1 MDNFKRFQL
10 KSVFIKALSLLVSVV
25 IVFSASAVGII
36 SAAGENNAATY
47 WDGTVAT
54 SFAGGT
60 GTETDPFL
68 IENAAQLRYMLD
80 ENCVASSVTTD
91 KFKYYKLTKDIYI
104 NNVQTAD
111 LKSAKSNDLNAQG
124 FKGWQTGLQ
133 NKGFYGQF
141 DGDGHTVY
149 GLYYEATAN
158 NSTAGLIPTVI
169 GGTVKNV
176 ILKNSAIGG
185 KYAAGGIVG
194 LKYGSLYSIT
204 VENCMV
210 DNVDIACTGS
220 VRIGGIMGGGHN
232 SYVGTITINNCSL
245 TNAALIG
252 GSSGYPGIEAGILGY
267 IGKTGN
273 HTVSKCFVD
282 DSAHPLTNATNSSHF
297 ESNMGGYVTYTDV
310 YYIRRAADESRTF
323 LATSNVEKQ
332 FTVLTADQMKGTA
345 AKTNMPGLDFDTVW
359 QTVEGNFPV
368 LRIGTTPAW
377 DGTKDY
383 NLEGEG
389 SEASPYLIKTP
400 AQLAAIVTGNNG
412 GAFTGKY
419 FKLANDIKINDTSKA
434 NWKDTARNWVW
445 ADFRF
450 VGTFDGDGH
459 TIDGLYYKGS
469 QRVMGLF
476 SYVGADNN
484 GVYKTTL
491 KNFKMTNAYIES
503 TGADGAGFAAGQASR
518 VAYFEGIYIDD
529 TCEINATT
537 RGVGGVLGQ
546 SGYNVFMSNIAMN
559 GKVVG
564 GSNVGAF
571 TGTVSSG
578 ARLDIKSSYTTADL
592 YAQGVTDRNLA
603 TASSAVYVVK
613 KQGTVDAIVTQ
624 LTADQMKGDAAKTNM
639 ADLDFDTIF
648 QTVENDYPIINI
660 REAVELPPEPLWD
673 GTKDSNLEGEG
684 SEASPYLIKTPEQLA
699 YVVST
704 DLPDG
709 KYYKLANDIKIHDT
723 TKANW
728 KKSARN
734 WVWGNIRFVGNFDGD
749 GHTVDGI
756 YFNGNQSK
764 FGMFS
769 YVGDSVITNLK
780 ITNAY
785 IVNTTANG
793 VAVLAGQTSA
803 STTFEHIYIDDTCLV
818 TAINATGVSGI
829 TSYGYDKSLTATIKN
844 SAVLATLVGKT
855 QVGAFAGAYWGSDQ
869 VVIQGCFSAVDGAK
883 LSGYQGLT
891 NSFNNYGLVTDT
903 YGTTIL
909 TKDQMKGD
917 AAKTNMVDL
926 DFDTIFKVVENDFPI
941 IEVREAAVVPPP
953 PPAPTLP
960 DYVWDGTAADSFA
973 GGTGTE
979 EDPFIIETPEQLYK
993 MVAEYSTYEASN
1005 GKFFKITED
1014 LYLNDVKDGT
1024 PLADLAYKNNWL
1036 KNYGSEVPTA
1046 SKANAFNG
1054 TLNGDNH
1061 TIYGLYVEDA
1071 ASGGLFPA
1079 ISSYTVVKNLAFNN
1093 VLITGSG
1100 AGGALAGQ
1108 AIYRAWQS
1116 AAAINGCSVV
1126 NATIGLNA
1134 DKEFAGGLIGNIN
1147 DCSVIFTNCYA
1158 YDLSLSNWD
1167 SKGTPGGLVGSAWNS
1182 GTLKI
1187 ETSYCAGYFPVNSNV
1202 NKAQCSKVYTNV
1214 AIPDGNTTAGVTV
1227 LADAHMKGDFAK
1239 TYMSGL
1245 DFERTFKITT
1255 NSYPVHFVYVRPAN
1269 VWDGKIADSFAGGS
1283 GTAEDPY
1290 LIENGGQLYKMVA
1303 EFSNKTVSEKPTTRT
1318 YFKITKDIDL
1328 GYNQWYTISVGSWLD
1343 NAAYT
1348 TIGFNGVINGDG
1360 HTIKGLYNGK
1370 AAGAVGLI
1378 PVAAQGAEIHNLHL
1392 DGGRLPKIAY
1402 NNYAT
1407 GAFIG
1412 FSRGASNATPIVIK
1426 GCSVKNFEIEAVNGA
1441 AAYIGYAYSSSA
1453 GIYNSYVSDT
1463 TISVTAETSSNA
1475 AAFIGY
1481 TGGNDWLNTIKIA
1494 NSYAA
1499 KVNPVPY
1506 LNANFKKITT
1516 FTNVYTDYDS
1526 YDNSVAGLTKLT
1538 TDKMQGEAAKTYMQ
1552 GFEFGFAW
1560 QTVENGYPVHMLYV
1574 KPDYVWDGGTA
1585 TSFAGGTG
1593 TSEDP
1598 FIIKTGAQL
1607 YKMVSEY
1614 SNAETASGTVN
1625 KQYYFRLANDIYLN
1639 DVKAADMLN
1648 TTEAHWTSKF
1658 NTWYSQTSY
1667 SKGFCGN
1674 LDGAGFTVYGLYT
1687 NKGYAGLIPVLV
1699 DGGNIHNLNL
1709 KNSFVYGT
1717 ESAGGLVGFVKSHYT
1732 LSPVFIS
1739 YCSVDNVAVESPKT
1753 YVGGL
1758 VGGCADIKTTVTDCS
1773 VTRVNLTSTNE
1784 NANYVSAFVGNG
1796 WGNIQNEITNSFT
1809 DSTAHPVSFT
1819 TDAESYG
1826 KLAARYLFTNVY
1838 TSAKKNIDVKGV
1850 TYVTEDSLKGA
1861 KASATLKGF
1870 NFTADWQTVDGDFP
1884 QIRKGAGSWR
1894 YDTGLPGEVWSG
1906 KLAAA
1911 YASGDGSKE
1920 APFEIKTAGQ
1930 LALLANDALNG
1941 KTFGRYYIITADI
1954 VLNNTAKENWT
1965 ANANEWFVGSWDQ
1978 AFRGHLN
1985 GNYHIISG
1993 LYLNKTSENY
2003 SGSKYYGGLFAAISK
2018 NAVIE
2023 KLGIVDSS
2031 LTFTH
2036 ATATK
2041 YLGAFAG
2048 FVAQYNG
2055 AETPY
2060 EEYPLIR
2067 ECFADTTVTLNGGS
2081 CGGFIGCATR
2091 PIRIEDSFFTGKVGS
2106 ATRGLFGYSK
2116 MNNDYGVV
2124 LVKNFYAADSKY
2136 AVLSNTSYDNF
2147 RYENCYSSSAQDSQG
2162 VTRLFIDRMC
2172 GKNAAEYMLG
2182 FDFNKV
2188 WAIRADN
2195 ETPGLKGFN
2204 QKAFSNEMNP
2214 EDITISFETNCDLV
2228 VEPMVGKA
2236 YSKLTLPVLE
2246 REGYTFE
2253 GWYSYAELDTP
2264 YTFDYFPTFNI
2275 ILYAKWS
2282 LNGLSQ
2288 DFENYE
2294 DSVYDYHEGIE
2305 YYRPTTE
2312 GYTAKYVRSGAKSM
2326 HRIAGGSDYRDFLLF
2341 YNQELEIGKTYK
2353 MVYYTTTDME
2363 NAAIDVSLVHLDWP
2377 DVYTAAKGIVP
2388 MGTIENLTDGKW
2400 VENTFTF
2407 VAKSKWI
2414 AIRTEGDA
2422 SIYFDDFT
2430 LYSTSDKA
2438 DDALSGAAAGFFGS
2452 TCGVIATVAAA
2463 AVVLGGAGAAIF
2475 FVARRKKQ

>member
-1 MDNFKRFQL
+1 
-10 KSVFIKALSLLVSVV
+10 
-25 IVFSASAVGII
+25 
-36 SAAGENNAATY
+36 
-47 WDGTVAT
+47 
-54 SFAGGT
+54 
-60 GTETDPFL
+60 
-68 IENAAQLRYMLD
+68 
-80 ENCVASSVTTD
+80 
-91 KFKYYKLTKDIYI
+91 
-104 NNVQTAD
+104 
-111 LKSAKSNDLNAQG
+111 
-124 FKGWQTGLQ
+124 
-133 NKGFYGQF
+133 
-141 DGDGHTVY
+141 
-149 GLYYEATAN
+149 
-158 NSTAGLIPTVI
+158 
-169 GGTVKNV
+169 
-176 ILKNSAIGG
+176 
-185 KYAAGGIVG
+185 
-194 LKYGSLYSIT
+194 
-204 VENCMV
+204 
-210 DNVDIACTGS
+210 
-220 VRIGGIMGGGHN
+220 
-232 SYVGTITINNCSL
+232 
-245 TNAALIG
+245 
-252 GSSGYPGIEAGILGY
+252 
-267 IGKTGN
+267 
-273 HTVSKCFVD
+273 
-282 DSAHPLTNATNSSHF
+282 
-297 ESNMGGYVTYTDV
+297 
-310 YYIRRAADESRTF
+310 
-323 LATSNVEKQ
+323 
-332 FTVLTADQMKGTA
+332 
-345 AKTNMPGLDFDTVW
+345 
-359 QTVEGNFPV
+359 
-368 LRIGTTPAW
+368 
-377 DGTKDY
+377 
-383 NLEGEG
+383 
-389 SEASPYLIKTP
+389 
-400 AQLAAIVTGNNG
+400 
-412 GAFTGKY
+412 
-419 FKLANDIKINDTSKA
+419 
-434 NWKDTARNWVW
+434 
-445 ADFRF
+445 
-450 VGTFDGDGH
+450 
-459 TIDGLYYKGS
+459 
-469 QRVMGLF
+469 
-476 SYVGADNN
+476 
-484 GVYKTTL
+484 
-491 KNFKMTNAYIES
+491 
-503 TGADGAGFAAGQASR
+503 
-518 VAYFEGIYIDD
+518 
-529 TCEINATT
+529 
-537 RGVGGVLGQ
+537 
-546 SGYNVFMSNIAMN
+546 
-559 GKVVG
+559 
-564 GSNVGAF
+564 
-571 TGTVSSG
+571 
-578 ARLDIKSSYTTADL
+578 
-592 YAQGVTDRNLA
+592 
-603 TASSAVYVVK
+603 
-613 KQGTVDAIVTQ
+613 
-624 LTADQMKGDAAKTNM
+624 
-639 ADLDFDTIF
+639 
-648 QTVENDYPIINI
+648 
-660 REAVELPPEPLWD
+660 
-673 GTKDSNLEGEG
+673 
-684 SEASPYLIKTPEQLA
+684 
-699 YVVST
+699 
-704 DLPDG
+704 
-709 KYYKLANDIKIHDT
+709 
-723 TKANW
+723 
-728 KKSARN
+728 
-734 WVWGNIRFVGNFDGD
+734 
-749 GHTVDGI
+749 
-756 YFNGNQSK
+756 
-764 FGMFS
+764 
-769 YVGDSVITNLK
+769 
-780 ITNAY
+780 
-785 IVNTTANG
+785 
-793 VAVLAGQTSA
+793 
-803 STTFEHIYIDDTCLV
+803 
-818 TAINATGVSGI
+818 
-829 TSYGYDKSLTATIKN
+829 
-844 SAVLATLVGKT
+844 
-855 QVGAFAGAYWGSDQ
+855 
-869 VVIQGCFSAVDGAK
+869 
-883 LSGYQGLT
+883 
-891 NSFNNYGLVTDT
+891 
-903 YGTTIL
+903 
-909 TKDQMKGD
+909 
-917 AAKTNMVDL
+917 
-926 DFDTIFKVVENDFPI
+926 
-941 IEVREAAVVPPP
+941 VREAAVVPPP

-960 DYVWDGTAADSFA
+960 DYVWDGTAADNFA

-993 MVAEYSTYEASN
+993 MVKEYSTRTASL
-1005 GKFFKITED
+1005 GKFFKLANDI
-1014 LYLNDVKDGT
+1014 YLNDVQDGT
-1024 PLADLAYKNNWL
+1024 SVKDLAYKQNWL
-1036 KNYGSEVPTA
+1036 SEYGSAIAYA
-1046 SKANAFNG
+1046 SKENSFAG
-1054 TLNGDNH
+1054 TFDGNNH
-1061 TIYGLYVEDA
+1061 TVYGLHIQGVSSA
-1071 ASGGLFPA
+1071 GLFPA
-1079 ISSYTVVKNLAFNN
+1079 TSSGVTIKNLAVNN
-1093 VLITGSG
+1093 AYITGG
-1100 AGGALAGQ
+1100 AGYAGGIAGQ
-1108 AIYRAWQS
+1108 LIYVDWTKS
-1116 AAAINGCSVV
+1116 NNFVSCSVV
-1126 NATIGLNA
+1126 NSTIGENGN
-1134 DKEFAGGLIGNIN
+1134 FSQVGGLVGNTES
-1147 DCSVIFTNCYA
+1147 CSVTFKNCYS
-1158 YDLSLSNWD
+1158 YDLTLKD
-1167 SKGTPGGLVGSAWNS
+1167 SGTPGGITGNAWAS
-1182 GTLKI
+1182 GGTVKLENCYTAGNFPTRNNI
-1187 ETSYCAGYFPVNSNV
+1187 ATSTYIN
-1202 NKAQCSKVYTNV
+1202 VYTDTPAAQV
-1214 AIPDGNTTAGVTV
+1214 ETPATVTI
-1227 LADAHMKGDFAK
+1227 LANAHMKGDFAK

-1245 DFERTFKITT
+1245 DFERTFKTVE
-1255 NSYPVHFVYVRPAN
+1255 NGYPVHFVYVRPAN

-1303 EFSNKTVSEKPTTRT
+1303 EFSNQTVTNKPTTRP
-1318 YFKITKDIDL
+1318 YFRITKDIDL
-1328 GYNQWYTISVGSWLD
+1328 GYNQWYTINVTSWID

-1348 TIGFNGVINGDG
+1348 TIGFNGVIYGDG
-1360 HTIKGLYNGK
+1360 HTIKGLNNEK
-1370 AAGAVGLI
+1370 TAGAVGLI

-1392 DGGRLPKIAY
+1392 DGGKLPQIAY
-1402 NNYAT
+1402 NTYAV

-1412 FSRGASNATPIVIK
+1412 FGRGASNATPVVIK
-1426 GCSVKNFEIEAVNGA
+1426 GCSVKNFEISAANGA
-1441 AAYIGYAYSSSA
+1441 AAFVGYAYSLSV
-1453 GIYNSYVSDT
+1453 GIYNSYCADT
-1463 TISVTAETSSNA
+1463 TISVSAATSSNA

-1526 YDNSVAGLTKLT
+1526 YDNSVAGLTKLS

-1552 GFEFGFAW
+1552 GFEFGYAW
-1560 QTVENGYPVHMLYV
+1560 QTVENGYPVHLLYV

-1585 TSFAGGTG
+1585 SSFAGGSG
-1593 TSEDP
+1593 TYEDP

-1614 SNAETASGTVN
+1614 SNASGASGTIN

-1639 DVKAADMLN
+1639 DVKAADMQN
-1648 TTEAHWTSKF
+1648 TTEAHWASKF

-1667 SKGFCGN
+1667 SKGFCGD
-1674 LDGAGFTVYGLYT
+1674 LDGAGYTVYGLYA
-1687 NKGYAGLIPVLV
+1687 NKGYAGLIPVLM

-1709 KNSFVYGT
+1709 KNSYVYGT
-1717 ESAGGLVGFVKSHYT
+1717 ESAGGLVGFIKAHWT
-1732 LSPVFIS
+1732 MSPVSIS
-1739 YCSVDNVAVESPKT
+1739 YCTVDNIAVESGKI
-1753 YVGGL
+1753 YVGGIA
-1758 VGGCADIKTTVTDCS
+1758 GGCADIKATLTDCS
-1773 VTRVNLTSTNE
+1773 VTRAKLTSTNE
-1784 NANYVSAFVGNG
+1784 NANYVSAFIGHG
-1796 WGNIQNEITNSFT
+1796 WGNIVNEVTNCFT
-1809 DSTAHPVSFT
+1809 DSTVHPVSLT
-1819 TDAESYG
+1819 ANTEAYG
-1826 KLAARYLFTNVY
+1826 NLAARYSFTNVY
-1838 TSAKKNIDVKGV
+1838 TAAKKQPDVKGII
-1850 TYVTEDSLKGA
+1850 YVTEDSLKGNT
-1861 KASATLKGF
+1861 ASATLKGF
-1870 NFTADWQTVDGDFP
+1870 DFTLDWQTAENDFP
-1884 QIRKGAGSWR
+1884 VIRKGAGNWR
-1894 YDTGLPGEVWSG
+1894 FDTSLPGEVWSG

-1920 APFEIKTAGQ
+1920 SPYEIKTGGQ
-1930 LALLANDALNG
+1930 LALLANDAING

-2081 CGGFIGCATR
+2081 CGEFIGCATR

-2136 AVLSNTSYDNF
+2136 AILSNTSYDNF

-2294 DSVYDYHEGIE
+2294 DTVYDYHEGIE

-2377 DVYTAAKGIVP
+2377 DVYTAANGIVP

-2452 TCGVIATVAAA
+2452 TLGIVLTVAAA

-2475 FVARRKKQ
+2475 FVARRKK